1 MTVKPVEADRPSLKL
16 LLMGGLMLLTA
27 GLIFE
32 KHRLLPQRQ
41 EVARP
46 RDCAGEI
53 HEEVALSREQLAQF
67 LTISERDSKTKVEE
81 ILKLPYCPLSSL
93 QIRAGVAAE
102 RVVYPLAFD
111 PTTWLV
117 VLYEGDEYA
126 GYQFRFWK

>member
-16 LLMGGLMLLTA
+16 LLMGGLMLLTT
-27 GLIFE
+27 GLILE
-32 KHRLLPQRQ
+32 KHRLLPQQQ

-46 RDCAGEI
+46 KDCVGEI

-67 LTISERDSKTKVEE
+67 LTISERDSKAKVEE
-81 ILKLPYCPLSSL
+81 ILRLPYCPLPNL

-111 PTTWLV
+111 PKTWLV

-126 GYQFRFWK
+126 GYQFRFWN